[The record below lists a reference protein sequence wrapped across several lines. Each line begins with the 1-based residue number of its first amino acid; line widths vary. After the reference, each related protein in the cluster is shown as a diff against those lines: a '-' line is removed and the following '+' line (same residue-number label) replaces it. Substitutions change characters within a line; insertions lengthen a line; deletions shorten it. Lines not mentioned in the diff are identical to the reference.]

1 MSVELTNEE
10 KIQII
15 NSHIKNLKTNKYN
28 LQISI
33 VQENSVETPVTEKI
47 AKLNSE
53 ISDANSR
60 ITALEAEIASIQAK

>member
-33 VQENSVETPVTEKI
+33 IQENSVETPVTEKI
-47 AKLNSE
+47 AELNSE
-53 ISDANSR
+53 ISDTDSR
-60 ITALEAEIASIQAK
+60 ITALEAEIASIQA

>member
-1 MSVELTNEE
+1 MPVELTNEE

-33 VQENSVETPVTEKI
+33 IQENSVEAPSSEKI

-53 ISDANSR
+53 ISDTNSR
-60 ITALEAEIASIQAK
+60 ITALEAEITSIQA